1 MPGHWPISA
10 DLREEEPEVDRVET
24 AARVIYDAGR
34 HHGWSGFSKPFDD
47 LDPIGRKE
55 FMAIIHSALKAA
67 DAVDD
72 VSSHR

>member
-1 MPGHWPISA
+1 
-10 DLREEEPEVDRVET
+10 VDRVET

-55 FMAIIHSALKAA
+55 FMAIIHSAL
-67 DAVDD
+67 
-72 VSSHR
+72 